1 MADHTPSRASLHH
14 ALRRALVALV
24 LAALVSPV
32 PSLAA
37 KPPGGDTPQAVVAR
51 MKAAAE
57 HEDFK
62 EMVECIAP
70 AQRKE
75 MAVGL
80 VLGTTMMV
88 AFLDMG
94 SEMAMG
100 MAEGMTEAVS
110 DGAEP
115 TAEQKAEMEKAKAE
129 AKRKTDEL
137 KKKHEAI
144 MVRYGLKERMEA
156 MQAQSNEGSGNEGGG
171 SPDEAIGKL
180 LAGVDERAL
189 IADLMGFMGA
199 MGEAQGHGE
208 AKKPMS
214 FAGEVKDYK
223 ITGDTATARAGE
235 ETIQFVRVDGRWYV
249 APDEKSGPPPAM
261 E

>member
-100 MAEGMTEAVS
+100 MAEGMSEAMA
-110 DGAEP
+110 DGAEQ
-115 TAEQKAEMEKAKAE
+115 TSEQSAEQKAAMEKAKAE

-137 KKKHEAI
+137 KVKHEMI
-144 MVRYGLKERMEA
+144 MVRYGLKERMAA
-156 MQAQSNEGSGNEGGG
+156 MQAAGDQGGG
-171 SPDEAIGKL
+171 SPEEAIGKL

-199 MGEAQGHGE
+199 MGEAQGGGE
-208 AKKPMS
+208 GKKPMT
-214 FAGEVKDYK
+214 FPAEVTDYK
-223 ITGDTATARAGE
+223 ITGDQATARAGDD
-235 ETIQFVRVDGRWYV
+235 TVKFVRVDGRWYM
-249 APDEKSGPPPAM
+249 APDEKTGPPAA

>member
-1 MADHTPSRASLHH
+1 MADPAPLRTS
-14 ALRRALVALV
+14 LRRVLVALLLV
-24 LAALVSPV
+24 SLAAPV
-32 PSLAA
+32 ALFAA
-37 KPPGGDTPQAVVAR
+37 KPPGGDTPQAVAAR

-57 HEDFK
+57 HDDFK

-100 MAEGMTEAVS
+100 MAQGMSEAMT
-110 DGAEP
+110 DGADKTAEQ
-115 TAEQKAEMEKAKAE
+115 TAEQKAAMEKAKAE
-129 AKRKTDEL
+129 AKRKADEL
-137 KKKHEAI
+137 KGKHEAI
-144 MVRYGLKERMEA
+144 MVRYGLKERMAA
-156 MQAQSNEGSGNEGGG
+156 MQAEGHEAGGN
-171 SPDEAIGKL
+171 PDEAIGKL

-189 IADLMGFMGA
+189 IADLLGFMGA
-199 MGEAQGHGE
+199 MGEAQGGGE
-208 AKKPMS
+208 AKKPMT
-214 FAGEVKDYK
+214 FPTEITDYK
-223 ITGDTATARAGE
+223 ITGDQATARAGE
-235 ETIQFVRVDGRWYV
+235 ETVKFLRVDGRWYL
-249 APDEKSGPPPAM
+249 APDEKSAPPAA